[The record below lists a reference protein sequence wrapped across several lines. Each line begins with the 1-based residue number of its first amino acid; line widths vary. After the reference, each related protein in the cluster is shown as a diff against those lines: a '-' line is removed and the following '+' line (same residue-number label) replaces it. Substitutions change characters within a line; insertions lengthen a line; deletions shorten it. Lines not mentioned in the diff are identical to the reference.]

1 MNNSPFLKEV
11 VITLDKNAL
20 EVITRRLRIMKLPEM
35 ANQIMMMWESGELN
49 TISTIDLLER
59 ITSEEMMSRTNNKIK
74 RILKAANMSQPF
86 SNLADFE
93 ITLSNTLYYLKYKL
107 IE

>member
-93 ITLSNTLYYLKYKL
+93 ITPERKIK
-107 IE
+107 